1 MNKQA
6 IVGVFTLLGLAVIF
20 GVFYVLSDFGTRA
33 RGYKVGVHFE
43 SAAGLRPGALVYLS
57 GVPVGTVDQTQLQ
70 PDYTVDVILA
80 VNKVV
85 DIPKSSK
92 FVISAPLTGDPILLI
107 VPPRKPDASLALLPK
122 SVLPLS
128 DQPQGTNPTSLEDLL
143 EQGQGEIRKVDQL
156 LETTTRSMPRLLGTL
171 QSTLGNAQQLTAK
184 ANTAFDTFTT
194 GAQTSARHLQGTMD
208 RVANNFDD
216 LSSTLNVT
224 VQRNSKRVDSLIASL
239 TAASGSLASTIDA
252 VHSVA
257 GDPRMHENIV
267 ATTQSLANTTAALAG
282 IANNLRSLSGDPQTQ
297 ANLRGAVA
305 GINASTQKLNS
316 LLGALGGRSNVP
328 GVDSML
334 NAMPAQAPAQ
344 APAPTSSSL
353 PSLLEP
359 MHQRPASQQSELPP
373 DVRFHLDTLAKNF
386 VDVQLRLS
394 ELSKQ
399 TVPTTNGNTPL
410 LTNDRGPQ
418 TDMNIMFMPHSATNV
433 LTGAND
439 IGAQTTYNLLGEKAL
454 GGFHV
459 GGGMLYSRLGLLASG
474 QSDHLG
480 FETRFYDP
488 RHPTLDAYGR
498 VILTPHLELFG
509 GQRDMLHTDRR
520 TVFGLQATI
529 P

>member
-6 IVGVFTLLGLAVIF
+6 IVGMFTLLGLAVIF

-33 RGYKVGVHFE
+33 RGYKVGVHFA
-43 SAAGLRPGALVYLS
+43 SAAGLRPGAIVYLS

-80 VNKVV
+80 VNKAV

-92 FVISAPLTGDPILLI
+92 FIISAPLTGDPILLI

-156 LETTTRSMPRLLGTL
+156 LETTARSMPQLLGTL
-171 QSTLGNAQQLTAK
+171 QTTLGNAQQLTAK
-184 ANTAFDTFTT
+184 ANTAFDAFTT
-194 GAQTSARHLQGTMD
+194 GAKTSARRLQGTMD
-208 RVANNFDD
+208 LVGTNFEDV
-216 LSSTLNVT
+216 SSTLDLT
-224 VQRNSKRVDSLIASL
+224 VKRNSRHVDALIASL
-239 TAASGSLASTIDA
+239 TAASASLASTIDA

-267 ATTQSLANTTAALAG
+267 ATTQSLSNTTAALAG
-282 IANNLRSLSGDPQTQ
+282 IANNLRTMTGDPQTQ
-297 ANLRGAVA
+297 ANLREAFA

-316 LLGALGGRSNVP
+316 LLGSLGGRSNVP
-328 GVDSML
+328 GVDFELHAS
-334 NAMPAQAPAQ
+334 
-344 APAPTSSSL
+344 PTPEFSSL
-353 PSLLEP
+353 PSLPVQQLP
-359 MHQRPASQQSELPP
+359 VQQLPASQQSRLPP
-373 DVRFHLDTLAKNF
+373 NVRFHLDTLAKNF
-386 VDVQLRLS
+386 IDVQLRLS

-399 TVPTTNGNTPL
+399 TVPTANGNTPL

-418 TDMNIMFMPHSATNV
+418 TDLNVMLMPHSNTSLV
-433 LTGAND
+433 TGAND
-439 IGAQTTYNLLGEKAL
+439 IGAQTTYNLLGEKAFDGVRL
-454 GGFHV
+454 GGGV
-459 GGGMLYSRLGLLASG
+459 LYSRLGFLASG
-474 QSDHLG
+474 QADHLG

-498 VILTPHLELFG
+498 LILAPHLELFG
-509 GQRDMLHTDRR
+509 GQRDVLHTDRR
-520 TVFGLQATI
+520 NVFGLQATI

>member
-20 GVFYVLSDFGTRA
+20 GIFCVLSDFGTRA

-43 SAAGLRPGALVYLS
+43 SAAGLRPGALVFLS
-57 GVPVGTVDQTQLQ
+57 GVPVGTVEQTQLQ

-80 VNKVV
+80 VNKAV

-92 FVISAPLTGDPILLI
+92 FIISAPLTGDPILLI

-171 QSTLGNAQQLTAK
+171 QTTLENAQKLTAK
-184 ANTAFDTFTT
+184 ANNAFDAFTS
-194 GAQTSARHLQGTMD
+194 GAQTSARRLQGTMD
-208 RVANNFDD
+208 RVSANFDD
-216 LSSTLNVT
+216 VSSTLDIT
-224 VQRNSKRVDSLIASL
+224 VKRNSGRVDALIASL
-239 TAASGSLASTIDA
+239 TSAAGSLASTIDA
-252 VHSVA
+252 VHAVA
-257 GDPRMHENIV
+257 GDPRLHDNIV
-267 ATTQSLANTTAALAG
+267 STTQSLANTTAALAG

-297 ANLRGAVA
+297 ANLRGAFA

-316 LLGALGGRSNVP
+316 LLGALGGRSRVP
-328 GVDSML
+328 GIDFELRASPV
-334 NAMPAQAPAQ
+334 PG
-344 APAPTSSSL
+344 SSSP
-353 PSLLEP
+353 PSLPVQQLSP
-359 MHQRPASQQSELPP
+359 SQHSELPP
-373 DVRFHLDTLAKNF
+373 DVRLRLDTLAKNF
-386 VDVQLRLS
+386 INVQLRLS

-399 TVPTTNGNTPL
+399 TVPTASANTPL
-410 LTNDRGPQ
+410 LTGDRGPQ
-418 TDMNIMFMPHSATNV
+418 TDLNVTFLPHSATGL

-439 IGAQTTYNLLGEKAL
+439 IGAQTTYNVLGETTYGGFRL
-454 GGFHV
+454 GGGV
-459 GGGMLYSRLGLLASG
+459 LYSRLGLLASG
-474 QSDHLG
+474 QSSRLG

-488 RHPTLDAYGR
+488 RHPALDAYGR

-509 GQRDMLHTDRR
+509 GQRDVLHTDRR
-520 TVFGLQATI
+520 TVFGLQATM

>member
-1 MNKQA
+1 MKKQA

-20 GVFYVLSDFGTRA
+20 GVFCVLSDFGTRA
-33 RGYKVGVHFE
+33 RGYRVGVHFE

-80 VNKVV
+80 VNKAI

-92 FVISAPLTGDPILLI
+92 FIISAPLTGDPILLI

-143 EQGQGEIRKVDQL
+143 EEGQGEIRKVDQL
-156 LETTTRSMPRLLGTL
+156 LETTTRSMPQLLGTL
-171 QSTLGNAQQLTAK
+171 QTTLGNAQHLTAK
-184 ANTAFDTFTT
+184 ANTAFDAFTT
-194 GAQTSARHLQGTMD
+194 GAQTSARRLQGTMD
-208 RVANNFDD
+208 RVGANFEDV
-216 LSSTLNVT
+216 SSTLDLT
-224 VQRNSKRVDSLIASL
+224 VKRNSRRVDGLIASL
-239 TAASGSLASTIDA
+239 TAAASSLASTIDA
-252 VHSVA
+252 VHAVA
-257 GDPRMHENIV
+257 GDPRMHENVV

-282 IANNLRSLSGDPQTQ
+282 IANNLRTMTGDAQTQ
-297 ANLRGAVA
+297 ANLRGAFA

-328 GVDSML
+328 GVDFKL
-334 NAMPAQAPAQ
+334 NATPAPDFSSPPSLPAPAHE
-344 APAPTSSSL
+344 L
-353 PSLLEP
+353 
-359 MHQRPASQQSELPP
+359 PASQQSDLPP
-373 DVRFHLDTLAKNF
+373 NVRFHLDSLAKNF
-386 VDVQLRLS
+386 IDVQLRVS

-399 TVPTTNGNTPL
+399 MVPTANGNTPL

-418 TDMNIMFMPHSATNV
+418 TDLNVVLMPHSASSLV
-433 LTGAND
+433 TGAND
-439 IGAQTTYNLLGEKAL
+439 IGAQTTYNVLGEQAL
-454 GGFHV
+454 GGFHL
-459 GGGMLYSRLGLLASG
+459 GGGILYSRLGMLASG
-474 QSDHLG
+474 QADHLG

-498 VILTPHLELFG
+498 LILAPHLELFG
-509 GQRDMLHTDRR
+509 GQRDVLHTDRR
-520 TVFGLQATI
+520 NVFGLQATI